1 MINLLMRIIY
11 FIIFTLY
18 FTAANSQESL
28 PTQNEKIDK
37 NSSSEKQLLKQAK
50 SFRHSEKQKSIELA
64 NKALELSKLNG
75 NKSLSAQAHTL
86 IGKLNQELN
95 NTEQSINHFFQAS
108 FIYRSL
114 GDKNK
119 QIKSSIDEAKI
130 LLIAKRYDEAYKII
144 DEVQLLAHQYGSGFL
159 IAQVLITKGDI
170 FYHQRYFNDAILQLS
185 SSLKYLSKPD
195 SEVQHKRAEV
205 YKKLAESYKRLKNR
219 EKTAQFYKKALAI
232 YTDQKNNKLLAR
244 TLNTLAEA
252 ERHLG
257 NYVSALDYSMQSL
270 ELHEN
275 LDDPLGYAKASMG
288 AGIIY
293 RHIGRYEKSLMYI
306 HKAYLYYKK
315 VNNSNGIAKT
325 SNQTGLIYT
334 RLKQFDSAKTF
345 YQITINLPVNEVEPK
360 ELATAL
366 REMAVIDLNAGN
378 YDSSMV
384 MAKKAHTI
392 YQLKND
398 KLKSSLTARIIGNIY
413 RAQNNNTQA
422 KVFYRESLSIAHEV
436 GNKLYQIKAETVLA
450 SILINEDIDE
460 AVALLKTALNL
471 SIQINAKSLTLF
483 AYRELRKAEKH
494 RGNTAK
500 SLDYAERE
508 IALSKAIQKEAE
520 NNGLILEKAKLHSHK
535 LEMELELLREKN
547 ELDQLALIKK
557 NSEIEIAEKT
567 RLISELKLMKNRY
580 SSIALMA
587 LLAICVLVAILIY
600 KKFIDSK
607 KRNRELGYLAARDP
621 LTNCYNRRILFDF
634 MNRDFLSLKEL
645 GEYSIILADIDH
657 FKAVNDTYGH
667 STGDTVLCSV
677 AAILEKNITESDI
690 VARFGGEE
698 FCIILP
704 GSSKEQALNMAE
716 TIREQLES
724 TPFEGGVV
732 TCSFG
737 VSSIMF
743 GAKTPTEL
751 IDQADLA
758 LFKSKSSGRNR
769 VTLWQKELEKN

>member
-1 MINLLMRIIY
+1 
-11 FIIFTLY
+11 
-18 FTAANSQESL
+18 
-28 PTQNEKIDK
+28 
-37 NSSSEKQLLKQAK
+37 
-50 SFRHSEKQKSIELA
+50 
-64 NKALELSKLNG
+64 
-75 NKSLSAQAHTL
+75 
-86 IGKLNQELN
+86 
-95 NTEQSINHFFQAS
+95 
-108 FIYRSL
+108 
-114 GDKNK
+114 
-119 QIKSSIDEAKI
+119 
-130 LLIAKRYDEAYKII
+130 
-144 DEVQLLAHQYGSGFL
+144 
-159 IAQVLITKGDI
+159 
-170 FYHQRYFNDAILQLS
+170 
-185 SSLKYLSKPD
+185 
-195 SEVQHKRAEV
+195 
-205 YKKLAESYKRLKNR
+205 
-219 EKTAQFYKKALAI
+219 
-232 YTDQKNNKLLAR
+232 
-244 TLNTLAEA
+244 
-252 ERHLG
+252 
-257 NYVSALDYSMQSL
+257 MQ
-270 ELHEN
+270 
-275 LDDPLGYAKASMG
+275 
-288 AGIIY
+288 
-293 RHIGRYEKSLMYI
+293 
-306 HKAYLYYKK
+306 
-315 VNNSNGIAKT
+315 
-325 SNQTGLIYT
+325 
-334 RLKQFDSAKTF
+334 
-345 YQITINLPVNEVEPK
+345 
-360 ELATAL
+360 
-366 REMAVIDLNAGN
+366 
-378 YDSSMV
+378 
-384 MAKKAHTI
+384 
-392 YQLKND
+392 
-398 KLKSSLTARIIGNIY
+398 
-413 RAQNNNTQA
+413 
-422 KVFYRESLSIAHEV
+422 
-436 GNKLYQIKAETVLA
+436 
-450 SILINEDIDE
+450 
-460 AVALLKTALNL
+460 
-471 SIQINAKSLTLF
+471 
-483 AYRELRKAEKH
+483 
-494 RGNTAK
+494 
-500 SLDYAERE
+500 RE

-677 AAILEKNITESDI
+677 AAILERNITESDI